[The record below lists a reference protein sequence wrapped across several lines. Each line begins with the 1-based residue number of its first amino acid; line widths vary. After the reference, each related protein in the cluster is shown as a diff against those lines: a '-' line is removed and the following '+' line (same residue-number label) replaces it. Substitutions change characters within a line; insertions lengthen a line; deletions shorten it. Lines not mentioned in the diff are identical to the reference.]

1 MKRAGH
7 KISQKERNLVVLS
20 VALLA
25 LLNYSSMFIG
35 GMSGLLEKFVAHS
48 PKLFGVEESSDVR
61 RHGDKEVVWHIVLV
75 SMKHFCIRGANLL
88 SLCKCSNKN
97 LIIRRSRYE

>member
-7 KISQKERNLVVLS
+7 KISQKERNRVVLS
-20 VALLA
+20 IALLA

-48 PKLFGVEESSDVR
+48 PELFGVEESSDAR
-61 RHGDKEVVWHIVLV
+61 RHSNKEVVWHIVLV
-75 SMKHFCIRGANLL
+75 SMKHFCI
-88 SLCKCSNKN
+88 
-97 LIIRRSRYE
+97 